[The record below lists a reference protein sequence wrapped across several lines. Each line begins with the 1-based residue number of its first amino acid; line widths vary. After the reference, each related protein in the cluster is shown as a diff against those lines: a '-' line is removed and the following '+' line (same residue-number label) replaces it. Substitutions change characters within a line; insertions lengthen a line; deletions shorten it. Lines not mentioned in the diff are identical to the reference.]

1 MNNSGREYGQ
11 KRMLKKSFD
20 EESLE
25 KRLWAERLDLG
36 KLQDGET
43 DCEKKKERGQ
53 DGKEDCPVMLSRTSI
68 R

>member
-1 MNNSGREYGQ
+1 MKNHW
-11 KRMLKKSFD
+11 KKSLW
-20 EESLE
+20 SE
-25 KRLWAERLDLG
+25 KLDLG